1 MAGLKDIIGTRTRK
15 MVVVAVVTAMILAG
29 IGLLMPQKPLVTAN
43 PPSFILPPDYMV
55 MVDEPQTEYEMA
67 FSACL
72 APVIVHGGYHPFFI
86 LQDGQLDS
94 HSLFTIE
101 TSDLKGLP
109 VLLFSNSTDTEAK
122 LSAQVGD
129 VTRLNMTRATLDDFA
144 GFEGKISV
152 RNFRE
157 ALWVTGL
164 AAAKNYTISLGG
176 STYRSQQQVW
186 KELDKMGIPASYVV
200 VANPKD
206 HDADLFDE
214 WHIRALSAVAGE
226 LAAYHTAY
234 VITDISPSNETL
246 VELAGVQATAVEA
259 NAIATGLLGALR
271 NLSRDFGP
279 IENIA
284 IVGSA
289 PAVPQ
294 FQLPDFSKSEGDQMV
309 SSDSCF
315 GFLDGNGTDDVTMD
329 AAVGRI
335 VNYNVQGAANQLVR
349 TFCYDRMNPTVDITY
364 SSGQVKTRDWT
375 THGASFN
382 GYQITHQRMQATPGY
397 YWCRDAEDEG
407 MSYEYYGPSGIGTG
421 ILTSEVAKEN
431 DFDPILQGSG
441 VMAYR
446 GHGSWHGSLYS
457 LRVYTGYNQAGNVE
471 GTHAR
476 ELFLPPQIALFAA
489 CENAKIYGMSFS
501 GVACEMDR
509 MFATNYLYGG
519 AVALIGA
526 TEVSYSDMGQ
536 DFPAT
541 VGHFTGDHDWDK
553 NNAMY
558 AAFFDGLMDHEG
570 EKNTVGESCVW
581 MINRYINNHGGQ
593 LTPLKQA
600 DQTDPSSG
608 SDWKTVAMYVLYGD
622 PAFAGYPTN
631 PGANQR
637 DEWHNGASD
646 Q

>member
-1 MAGLKDIIGTRTRK
+1 MVRMKDLVGTRTRK
-15 MVVVAVVTAMILAG
+15 LVVVAVVTATILAG
-29 IGLLMPQKPLVTAN
+29 IGLLMPQKPIVTVK
-43 PPSFILPPDYMV
+43 PPSFTLPPDYIVAM
-55 MVDEPQTEYEMA
+55 DEPQTEYEMA

-72 APVIVHGGYHPFFI
+72 APVIEHGGYHPFFI
-86 LQDGQLDS
+86 LQDGQLDE
-94 HSLFTIE
+94 HSLYTVE
-101 TSDLKGLP
+101 NSDLKGLP
-109 VLLFSNSTDTEAK
+109 VLLFSNSTDTESK
-122 LSAQVGD
+122 LGAQLGG
-129 VTRLNMTRATLDDFA
+129 VTRLNLTRATLDDFA

-157 ALWVTGL
+157 ALWVAGL
-164 AAAKNYTISLGG
+164 AAARNYSISLGG
-176 STYRSQQQVW
+176 STYHSQQQVW
-186 KELDKMGIPASYVV
+186 KELSKMGIPASYVV

-206 HDADLFDE
+206 YDPDLFDE

-226 LAAYHTAY
+226 LAAHHTAY
-234 VITDISPSNETL
+234 VMTDISPSNETL
-246 VELAGVQATAVEA
+246 VELTGAAATATEA
-259 NAIATGLLGALR
+259 NAVATGMLGALR
-271 NLSRDFGP
+271 NLSRDYGP

-294 FQLPDFSKSEGDQMV
+294 FQLPDFSNSEADKLV

-349 TFCYDRMNPTVDITY
+349 TFCYDRLTTTVDITY

-375 THGASFN
+375 SHGSSFN
-382 GYQITHQRMQATPGY
+382 GYQITHERMQATPGY

-421 ILTSEVAKEN
+421 ILTSQVAKEN

-441 VMAYR
+441 LMAYR
-446 GHGSWHGSLYS
+446 GHGSWHGSFYS
-457 LRVYTGYNQAGNVE
+457 LRVYTGYNQPGSVE

-476 ELFLPPQIALFAA
+476 ELFMPPQIALFAA
-489 CENAKIYGMSFS
+489 CENGKIYGMSFS

-509 MFATNYLYGG
+509 MFAPNYLYSG
-519 AVALIGA
+519 AIALVSA
-526 TEVSYSDMGQ
+526 TEVSYSDLGQ

-541 VGHFTGDHDWDK
+541 VGHFTGDHQWDK

-558 AAFFDGLMDHEG
+558 AFFWDGIMDHEG
-570 EKNTVGESCVW
+570 EKGTLGSSYMS
-581 MINRYINNHGGQ
+581 MINRYIRNHGGQ

-600 DQTDPSSG
+600 DPTDPSGG
-608 SDWKTVAMYVLYGD
+608 SDWKEVAMYVLYGD

-637 DEWHNGASD
+637 DEWHNGAGD

>member
-1 MAGLKDIIGTRTRK
+1 MVQLTDVLGTRTRK
-15 MVVVAVVTAMILAG
+15 LAVVAVVTVMILAG
-29 IGLLMPQKPLVTAN
+29 IGFLLPPREIVTAN
-43 PPSFILPPDYMV
+43 PPSFVLPPDYMV
-55 MVDEPQTEYEMA
+55 MMDEPQTEYEMA
-67 FSACL
+67 FTACL
-72 APVIVHGGYHPFFI
+72 APVINHGGYHPFFI
-86 LQDGQLDS
+86 LQDGQLDA
-94 HSLFTIE
+94 HSLWTVE
-101 TSDLKGLP
+101 NSGLKGLP
-109 VLLFSNSTDTEAK
+109 VLLFSNSTETEAK
-122 LSAQVGD
+122 LKAQLPD
-129 VTRLNMTRATLDDFA
+129 VTRLNMTRSTLNDFA
-144 GFEGKISV
+144 GFEGRITV

-157 ALWVTGL
+157 ALWVSGL
-164 AAAKNYTISLGG
+164 AAAKNCSISLGG
-176 STYRSQQQVW
+176 STFHTQAQVW
-186 KELDKMGIPASYVV
+186 KELAKMGIPASYVV
-200 VANPKD
+200 VANPRD
-206 HDADLFDE
+206 YDSDLFDE

-234 VITDISPSNETL
+234 VITDIAPSNETL
-246 VELAGVQATAVEA
+246 VELQGAQATAAEA
-259 NAIATGLLGALR
+259 NTIATGLLGMLR
-271 NLSRDFGP
+271 NMSREYGP

-284 IVGSA
+284 IVGGH

-309 SSDSCF
+309 SSDSCY
-315 GFLDGNGTDDVTMD
+315 GFLDGNGTDDVTID

-349 TFCYDRMNPTVDITY
+349 TFCYDKITKTVDVEY
-364 SSGQVKTRDWT
+364 SSGQVLTRDWT
-375 THGASFN
+375 KHGSSFN
-382 GYQITHQRMQATPGY
+382 GYEITHQRMQATPGY

-441 VMAYR
+441 IMAYR

-457 LRVYTGYNQAGNVE
+457 LRVYTGYNQPGNVE

-476 ELFLPPQIALFAA
+476 ELFLPPQVVLFAA

-501 GVACEMDR
+501 GTPCDMDR
-509 MFATNYLYGG
+509 MFATNYMYGG
-519 AVALIGA
+519 AIVLVGA
-526 TEVSYSDMGQ
+526 TEVSYSDLGQ

-558 AAFFDGLMDHEG
+558 AFFFDGIMDHEA
-570 EKNTVGESCVW
+570 EKNTVGKSYMW
-581 MINRYINNHGGQ
+581 MINRYIKNHGGQ

-600 DQTDPSSG
+600 DQTGDG
-608 SDWKTVAMYVLYGD
+608 ADWKQVSMYVLYGD
-622 PAFAGYPTN
+622 PAFAGYATN

-637 DEWHNGASD
+637 DEWHNGAGD